1 MKNCKLN
8 KGLMLLSL
16 TLFGWNA
23 YSQTPAQ
30 RAEIVKNYDT
40 EALKVLSEK
49 FAKEQAEN
57 YQLAL
62 AEAKKRNLPLVIEDE
77 NNYAELVG
85 IAEDGSLLYNT
96 TYNQGSAITARANAL
111 YPNGSLGLNV
121 QGQEMNV
128 GVWDANH
135 PRLSHSDFN
144 DRAFVLDGSGVNQ
157 TQHSTHVTGTIIS
170 SGTNNLEGRGL
181 APMAYAWVNDWTNDI
196 SEMGQQAGFGLIIS
210 NHSYGLIA
218 GQLSLVFF
226 GGYTTLARNVDEV
239 TFAAPFYLPVF
250 AAGNDR
256 DSWGEINPGKN
267 QNDLITARSASKNG
281 ITVAAVGNV
290 SNYVNASSVSMS
302 SFSNYGPMDDFRIKP
317 DISAKGVNV
326 LSTSSQNNSSYAT
339 LSGTSMAAPAIS
351 AVLALLQQHYNNK
364 NAVFMRSATAKGLI
378 LHTAD
383 EAGPAE
389 GPDHMF
395 GWGLVNAR
403 AAAQIITNTT
413 VSSLILENTLQQGQS
428 FTRTVYSAGNQP
440 LQASISW
447 TDRPGTANNNV
458 VDLATPS
465 LVNDLDIRITRN
477 NETFLPWRLTSNFNA
492 PVAVR
497 ADNNID
503 PFEKIQ
509 IANPSA
515 GTYTITVTHKNN
527 LVGASQN
534 YSLIVSGID
543 ETLSNDSFTDSNAIK
558 VYPNP
563 STQFLTISNII
574 DKGVSNINVYD
585 LNGRLIEGV
594 NLVPNSVNDYTLSTQ
609 DFNEGLYIL
618 KIEFINGEIS
628 YHKFLKR
635 N

>member
-1 MKNCKLN
+1 M
-8 KGLMLLSL
+8 
-16 TLFGWNA
+16 
-23 YSQTPAQ
+23 
-30 RAEIVKNYDT
+30 
-40 EALKVLSEK
+40 
-49 FAKEQAEN
+49 
-57 YQLAL
+57 
-62 AEAKKRNLPLVIEDE
+62 
-77 NNYAELVG
+77 
-85 IAEDGSLLYNT
+85 
-96 TYNQGSAITARANAL
+96 
-111 YPNGSLGLNV
+111 
-121 QGQEMNV
+121 
-128 GVWDANH
+128 
-135 PRLSHSDFN
+135 
-144 DRAFVLDGSGVNQ
+144 
-157 TQHSTHVTGTIIS
+157 
-170 SGTNNLEGRGL
+170 
-181 APMAYAWVNDWTNDI
+181 
-196 SEMGQQAGFGLIIS
+196 
-210 NHSYGLIA
+210 
-218 GQLSLVFF
+218 
-226 GGYTTLARNVDEV
+226 
-239 TFAAPFYLPVF
+239 PVF

-256 DSWGEINPGKN
+256 SNWNELNPSKN

-585 LNGRLIEGV
+585 LNGRLIKGV
-594 NLVPNSVNDYTLSTQ
+594 NLVPNSLNDYTLSTQ
-609 DFNEGLYIL
+609 DFNEGMYIL
-618 KIEFINGEIS
+618 KIQFINGEIS